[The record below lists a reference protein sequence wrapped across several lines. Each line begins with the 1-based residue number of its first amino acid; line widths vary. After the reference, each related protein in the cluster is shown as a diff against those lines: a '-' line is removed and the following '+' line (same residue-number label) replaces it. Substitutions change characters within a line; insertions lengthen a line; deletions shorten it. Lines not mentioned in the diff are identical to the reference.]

1 MSPKRRNQ
9 ATGSGPAKRTK
20 VSTDDGDESEDESGL
35 PSSSVLRLYD
45 QDKVYRLLE
54 PGPVVL
60 VTTSL
65 NGVHNVMTMGF
76 HMVVQHSEPALVAGI
91 IGPWDHSYKALSK
104 TKECVICIP
113 GADLAQK
120 VVDIGNCKGDE
131 VDKFDK
137 FGLTAVRAG
146 EVGAPLIEECL
157 ASIECRVHDKAMERK
172 YHMWIFEAIGAWV
185 NEEREEKR
193 TMHHK
198 GIGNFALDGEEID
211 LRDRMLL
218 WKEYQDD

>member
-1 MSPKRRNQ
+1 M
-9 ATGSGPAKRTK
+9 ATRIAFALGLVLGATAQYEIATCNRSQSEVEWSFNVHRETPCHMWWNLGTACYGGWSLGPL
-20 VSTDDGDESEDESGL
+20 VSNNTWYNEPDHNEPCGCIHT
-35 PSSSVLRLYD
+35 SV
-45 QDKVYRLLE
+45 
-54 PGPVVL
+54 
-60 VTTSL
+60 
-65 NGVHNVMTMGF
+65 
-76 HMVVQHSEPALVAGI
+76 VAGI

-172 YHMWIFEAIGAWV
+172 YHMWIFEAVGAWV
-185 NEEREEKR
+185 NEERGEKR